1 MSIVRMVRRHRFRL
15 AMVFFALAA
24 VLLTAGIAAA
34 CPTCK
39 DGMASNDP
47 EHAHMVKG
55 YFYSILFMMGMP
67 YLLLTSFGLYM
78 YREVRKARPRRVQ
91 TSSRRGAKETT
102 RPRYGRRAG
111 QRGSRARVG
120 RSVKAAISATNF
132 SRLVLIATLGRK
144 LVGPRRVEI

>member
-1 MSIVRMVRRHRFRL
+1 MKLLRVVRGHRFQ
-15 AMVFFALAA
+15 FALLIIAMA
-24 VLLTAGIAAA
+24 TVLLAAGVASA

-78 YREVRKARPRRVQ
+78 YREVRKARARD
-91 TSSRRGAKETT
+91 AANAAADTT
-102 RPRYGRRAG
+102 PKKPLAP
-111 QRGSRARVG
+111 AMAAAPVD
-120 RSVKAAISATNF
+120 KAQE
-132 SRLVLIATLGRK
+132 RELVE
-144 LVGPRRVEI
+144 V

>member
-1 MSIVRMVRRHRFRL
+1 MSFVCMVRRHRFRL

-24 VLLTAGIAAA
+24 VLLTAGIASA

-39 DGMASNDP
+39 DGVAANDP

-78 YREVRKARPRRVQ
+78 YREVRKARARDAAKPAAEAAQKKSLAPATAAAPVSKVQ
-91 TSSRRGAKETT
+91 ERE
-102 RPRYGRRAG
+102 
-111 QRGSRARVG
+111 
-120 RSVKAAISATNF
+120 
-132 SRLVLIATLGRK
+132 LVE
-144 LVGPRRVEI
+144 V

>member
-39 DGMASNDP
+39 DGVAANDP

-78 YREVRKARPRRVQ
+78 YREVRKARARDAAKPAAEAAQKKPLAPATAAAPVSEVQ
-91 TSSRRGAKETT
+91 ERE
-102 RPRYGRRAG
+102 
-111 QRGSRARVG
+111 
-120 RSVKAAISATNF
+120 
-132 SRLVLIATLGRK
+132 LVE
-144 LVGPRRVEI
+144 V

>member
-1 MSIVRMVRRHRFRL
+1 MSFVRVVRRHRFRF

-39 DGMASNDP
+39 DGVAANDP

-78 YREVRKARPRRVQ
+78 YREVRKARARDAAKPAAEAAQKKPLAPATAAAPVSEVQ
-91 TSSRRGAKETT
+91 ERE
-102 RPRYGRRAG
+102 
-111 QRGSRARVG
+111 
-120 RSVKAAISATNF
+120 
-132 SRLVLIATLGRK
+132 LVE
-144 LVGPRRVEI
+144 V

>member
-1 MSIVRMVRRHRFRL
+1 MSVLRMVRHHRFRL
-15 AMVFFALAA
+15 AIVFFALAT

-39 DGMASNDP
+39 DGVAANDP

-78 YREVRKARPRRVQ
+78 YREVRKARARDA
-91 TSSRRGAKETT
+91 AKT
-102 RPRYGRRAG
+102 
-111 QRGSRARVG
+111 
-120 RSVKAAISATNF
+120 AAEAAQKKPLAPATAATPV
-132 SRLVLIATLGRK
+132 SEIQERELVE
-144 LVGPRRVEI
+144 V

>member
-1 MSIVRMVRRHRFRL
+1 MNFLRTVRIHRFRI
-15 AMVFFALAA
+15 A
-24 VLLTAGIAAA
+24 VLLLAMATVLLAAGVAAA

-78 YREVRKARPRRVQ
+78 YREVRKARARDA
-91 TSSRRGAKETT
+91 AKAAADNLPKKPLAPAT
-102 RPRYGRRAG
+102 AA
-111 QRGSRARVG
+111 ARVDE
-120 RSVKAAISATNF
+120 VPEHE
-132 SRLVLIATLGRK
+132 LVE
-144 LVGPRRVEI
+144 V